1 MKKQKGQDI
10 IEYALMLAVVVGIGF
25 GLYTHVGIGDHI
37 STVFNNAGN
46 LLEEVGKEKLTAA
59 ATAEDIIKRLG
70 DGRYQKLADMLQG
83 KPDTG
88 TMTDISWDSA
98 AGQELAR
105 KLNIQMKDGDGWYAR
120 IISDGTFVVS
130 YYSADLNLNKGVAM
144 TISQLQSDYKNHP
157 DKYAV
162 DDSTGRYKTTIK
174 INEGYYYPDGTSKF
188 YPGTT
193 GHIEPSPDS
202 NEDHV
207 EKSPDGSRG
216 MTIYPGALPIKTI
229 KK

>member
-1 MKKQKGQDI
+1 MRKENGQDI

-25 GLYTHVGIGDHI
+25 GIYSYGGQGIANSI
-37 STVFNNAGN
+37 SNVFNNAGS
-46 LLEEVGKEKLTAA
+46 LLDSASVPAA
-59 ATAEDIIKRLG
+59 SSPEDIIKRLG

-130 YYSADLNLNKGVAM
+130 YYSAAANKGV
-144 TISQLQSDYKNHP
+144 TFSQRQIDYDNTPNKS
-157 DKYAV
+157 DKYGK
-162 DDSTGRYKTTIK
+162 DSTGRYKTRITID
-174 INEGYYYPDGTSKF
+174 EGYYYPNGTFTF
-188 YPGTT
+188 YPDTA
-193 GHIEPSPDS
+193 GHIEVGP
-202 NEDHV
+202 N
-207 EKSPDGSRG
+207 GS
-216 MTIYPGALPIKTI
+216 MSIYPGNR
-229 KK
+229 

>member
-1 MKKQKGQDI
+1 MRKEKGQDI

-25 GLYTHVGIGDHI
+25 GIYSYGGQGIANSI
-37 STVFNNAGN
+37 SNVFNNAGS
-46 LLEEVGKEKLTAA
+46 LLDSASVPAA
-59 ATAEDIIKRLG
+59 SSPEDIIKRLG

-130 YYSADLNLNKGVAM
+130 YYSAAANKGV
-144 TISQLQSDYKNHP
+144 TFSQRQIDYDNTPNKS
-157 DKYAV
+157 DKYGK
-162 DDSTGRYKTTIK
+162 DSTGRYKTRITID
-174 INEGYYYPDGTSKF
+174 EGYYYPNGTFTF
-188 YPGTT
+188 YPDTA
-193 GHIEPSPDS
+193 GHIEVGP
-202 NEDHV
+202 N
-207 EKSPDGSRG
+207 GS
-216 MTIYPGALPIKTI
+216 MSIYPGNR
-229 KK
+229 

>member
-1 MKKQKGQDI
+1 MRKEKGQDI

-25 GLYTHVGIGDHI
+25 GIYSYGGQGIANSI
-37 STVFNNAGN
+37 SNVFNNAGS
-46 LLEEVGKEKLTAA
+46 LLDSASLPAA
-59 ATAEDIIKRLG
+59 SSPEDIIKRLG

-130 YYSADLNLNKGVAM
+130 YYSAAANKGV
-144 TISQLQSDYKNHP
+144 TFSQRQIDYDNTPNKS
-157 DKYAV
+157 DKYGK
-162 DDSTGRYKTTIK
+162 DSTGRYKTRITID
-174 INEGYYYPDGTSKF
+174 EGYYYPNGTFTF
-188 YPGTT
+188 YPDTA
-193 GHIEPSPDS
+193 GHIEVGP
-202 NEDHV
+202 N
-207 EKSPDGSRG
+207 GS
-216 MTIYPGALPIKTI
+216 MSIYPGNR
-229 KK
+229 